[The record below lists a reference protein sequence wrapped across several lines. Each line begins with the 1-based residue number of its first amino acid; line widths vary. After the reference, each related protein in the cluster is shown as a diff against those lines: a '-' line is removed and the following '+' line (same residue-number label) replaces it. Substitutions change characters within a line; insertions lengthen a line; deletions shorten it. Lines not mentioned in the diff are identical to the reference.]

1 MFSGY
6 RFEMIVGCMSAGKSS
21 ELIRRIE
28 RARLAYLPTIIM
40 RPATDTRSKANCVE
54 SRNGR
59 TSQAIVVDRPTDIL
73 KYSSQA
79 LVIGLDE
86 CQFFSDEII
95 EVVLKLL
102 SQKKKLIASGLDLDY
117 KGNPFGPV
125 PHLLALADR
134 VDKLCAVCRKCGSD
148 FACRTQR
155 LVQASEQILVG
166 DAQYEARCIHC
177 FDPPADYQL
186 QIALTQKDQP
196 QLTLVSNTHEAVTG
210 AIPAAINNA
219 INNSINSSITN
230 PMSNS
235 LSNLNSSVNSGV
247 YPGA

>member
-28 RARLAYLPTIIM
+28 RARLAYLPTIIL
-40 RPATDTRSKANCVE
+40 RPATDTRSQMNCVE

-59 TSQAIVVDRPTDIL
+59 TSHAIVVERATDIL

-79 LVIGLDE
+79 VVIGLDE
-86 CQFFSDEII
+86 CQFFSEEII
-95 EVVLKLL
+95 DVILNLL
-102 SQKKKLIASGLDLDY
+102 NQKKKLIASGLDLDY
-117 KGNPFGPV
+117 LGKPFGPM

-134 VDKLCAVCRKCGSD
+134 VDKLLAVCRKCGSD

-155 LVQASEQILVG
+155 LVHSSEQILVG

-177 FDPPADYQL
+177 FDPPSDYQL
-186 QIALTQKDQP
+186 HLSLTPKESP
-196 QLTLVSNTHEAVTG
+196 QLTLVSGSNNPTNNLTNSPPHFAETNAVPN
-210 AIPAAINNA
+210 PA
-219 INNSINSSITN
+219 T
-230 PMSNS
+230 
-235 LSNLNSSVNSGV
+235 LNVSVF
-247 YPGA
+247 

>member
-1 MFSGY
+1 
-6 RFEMIVGCMSAGKSS
+6 
-21 ELIRRIE
+21 
-28 RARLAYLPTIIM
+28 
-40 RPATDTRSKANCVE
+40 
-54 SRNGR
+54 
-59 TSQAIVVDRPTDIL
+59 VVDRPTDIL

-95 EVVLKLL
+95 EVALKLL

-155 LVQASEQILVG
+155 LVHSSEQILVG

-186 QIALTQKDQP
+186 QIALSQKEQP
-196 QLTLVSNTHEAVTG
+196 QLTLVSNTSEVSG
-210 AIPAAINNA
+210 AMTAAINNA
-219 INNSINSSITN
+219 MTN
-230 PMSNS
+230 VMVP
-235 LSNLNSSVNSGV
+235 
-247 YPGA
+247 